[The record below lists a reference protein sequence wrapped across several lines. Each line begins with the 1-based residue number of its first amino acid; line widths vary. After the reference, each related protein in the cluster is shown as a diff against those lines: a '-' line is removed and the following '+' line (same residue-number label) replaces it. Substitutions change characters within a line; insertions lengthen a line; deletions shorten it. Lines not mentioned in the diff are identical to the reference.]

1 MRRKWSQE
9 ENRVVMQCYYRCQYG
24 RNGYRKRMH
33 AIWNEMRMFNV
44 TEQRLIDQNNNILTR
59 KQLSDLKLEEIQRN
73 IKNIGHGEVGLESN
87 EDEGWFLGLDH
98 ERPDVFMKECEVVP
112 EDYIV
117 SNVEEE
123 RSNAF
128 AIKMNMQIMNMDMTI
143 FEKMC
148 NGVSK
153 RQEKDCHH

>member
-1 MRRKWSQE
+1 
-9 ENRVVMQCYYRCQYG
+9 
-24 RNGYRKRMH
+24 
-33 AIWNEMRMFNV
+33 
-44 TEQRLIDQNNNILTR
+44 
-59 KQLSDLKLEEIQRN
+59 
-73 IKNIGHGEVGLESN
+73 
-87 EDEGWFLGLDH
+87 
-98 ERPDVFMKECEVVP
+98 MKECEVVP